1 MGETIIRWSSNGK
14 TNWGEWGLGGDKTK
28 GRLGVSKVSLKI
40 AINYLTKVYNIYI
53 LTLET
58 WQLNSQLASQY
69 ELPLHCFG
77 KIFSKFL
84 WRRIHVFANLCW

>member
-1 MGETIIRWSSNGK
+1 MLEGMGVG
-14 TNWGEWGLGGDKTK
+14 GGGGDKIK

-58 WQLNSQLASQY
+58 
-69 ELPLHCFG
+69 
-77 KIFSKFL
+77 
-84 WRRIHVFANLCW
+84 